1 MDLIIHNALI
11 ISRKGGGMNNI
22 YIDLDALEEQS
33 EHTLDSKTV

>member
-1 MDLIIHNALI
+1 M
-11 ISRKGGGMNNI
+11 RYQYQERGGKMNNI